1 MPHLR
6 PTAPRRPVADRPRIL
21 VVGPATPP
29 VHGVSVMTETVVAAL
44 RRAGW
49 EVGHVD
55 TADRRGLEN
64 IGRLDVGNVVL
75 GLRHMVEI
83 WWAALR
89 LRPALLL
96 LPLSQAPLPVL
107 RDALWV
113 AVPCLLG
120 ARLVLHLHGSALGQL
135 ARDGPPWCRWLLRR
149 LGRRAACALV
159 LTPAAA
165 RNFDGLVPP
174 HRVQVLENGI
184 ADPGPPPPRPA
195 SDGLR
200 VLYLANLAVGKGYL
214 TVLRAVE
221 RLAAAVPGVRVTLA
235 GAWYDG
241 QKEARALLATPAVGA
256 HVEMA
261 GVVQGERKARLLE
274 AAEVFVFP
282 PGQPEGQ
289 PLVLLEAM
297 AAGLPIVTTRSGSI
311 PETVAEGENAL
322 LVPADD
328 PAALTEAIAGLAANP
343 ARRAAMGA
351 ASRRRYEARYSLGAF
366 ATRLDHLLRAAL
378 REP

>member
-1 MPHLR
+1 MAEPS
-6 PTAPRRPVADRPRIL
+6 RIL
-21 VVGPATPP
+21 VIGPATPP

-44 RRAGW
+44 QEAGW
-49 EVGHVD
+49 HVGHVD

-64 IGRLDVGNVVL
+64 IGRLDLGNVTL
-75 GLRHMVEI
+75 GLRHMLEI

-89 LRPALLL
+89 LRPALVL

-113 AVPCLLG
+113 AVPRLLG
-120 ARLVLHLHGSALGQL
+120 ARLVLHLHGSALGSL
-135 ARDGPPWCRWLLRR
+135 AREGPAWCRWLLRL
-149 LGRRAACALV
+149 LGRQAACALV

-165 RNFDGLVPP
+165 ANFDGLVPP
-174 HRVQVLENGI
+174 QRVRVLENGI
-184 ADPGPPPPRPA
+184 ADPGPLPVRPA
-195 SDGLR
+195 APGLR

-221 RLAAAVPGVRVTLA
+221 RLASAVPAVRVTLA

-241 QKEARALLATPAVGA
+241 QDEARALLATRAA
-256 HVEMA
+256 QDHVEMA
-261 GVVQGERKARLLE
+261 GVVHGDRKRELLRD
-274 AAEVFVFP
+274 ADIFVFP

-297 AAGLPIVTTRSGSI
+297 AAGLPIVTTSAGSI
-311 PETVAEGENAL
+311 PETVAAGENAV

-328 PAALTEAIAGLAANP
+328 PAALADAIAELARDP
-343 ARRAAMGA
+343 ARRARMGA
-351 ASRRRYEARYSLGAF
+351 ASRARYEARYSLGAF
-366 ATRLDHLLRAAL
+366 ASRLDRLLREAL